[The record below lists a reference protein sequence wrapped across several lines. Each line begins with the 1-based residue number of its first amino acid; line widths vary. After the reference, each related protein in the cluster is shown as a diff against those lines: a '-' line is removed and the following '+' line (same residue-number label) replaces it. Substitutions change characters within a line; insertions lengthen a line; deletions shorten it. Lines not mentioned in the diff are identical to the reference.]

1 MKLLQY
7 SHAPPTALF
16 YRRTMDTESALEE
29 AQEQVLALYAA
40 LASVISSG
48 VDDIT
53 RRLAEET
60 MKEAA
65 DYLASHPTFGADSIG
80 ISLRHADGKD

>member
-1 MKLLQY
+1 
-7 SHAPPTALF
+7 
-16 YRRTMDTESALEE
+16 MDTESALEE
-29 AQEQVLALYAA
+29 AQAQVLTLYAA
-40 LASVISSG
+40 LSSVLWSG
-48 VDDIT
+48 LDDIT

-80 ISLRHADGKD
+80 ISLRHAAGKE